1 MWSLYPF
8 RCALK
13 GIEDA
18 ISTQRHL
25 RIHIIVTGL
34 VALFGLLLG
43 LPYIDLVL
51 LLMAIALVV
60 ITELLNTAVE
70 LTVDLVSPDLH
81 PIARRAKDIA
91 AGAVLIAALVS
102 AVVGIIILAPP
113 LFDAFIASPLS
124 AKSAMLA
131 ATAIGLGGTI
141 VTALLPRRPGR
152 NPSSEPGP
160 GKDDHRFDVANHQ
173 V

>member
-1 MWSLYPF
+1 MTEMNSAHPF
-8 RCALK
+8 RCALE

-25 RIHIIVTGL
+25 RIHLVVAGF

-43 LPYIDLVL
+43 LPYADLVL

-70 LTVDLVSPDLH
+70 LTVDLVSPAPH

-91 AGAVLIAALVS
+91 AGAVLIAALVAA
-102 AVVGIIILAPP
+102 AVGLIILAPP
-113 LFDAFIASPLS
+113 LLRVLVTSPFS
-124 AKSAMLA
+124 AKSALLVV
-131 ATAIGLGGTI
+131 TALGLGGSI
-141 VTALLPRRPGR
+141 VVALLPRRHGQ
-152 NPSSEPGP
+152 NPSGQSFL
-160 GKDDHRFDVANHQ
+160 RQ
-173 V
+173 R